1 MMREPGR
8 AGRSYQRGEEGEEA
22 MYMEYTHKIFFFTKV
37 IRFLVRRKITLL
49 ITIIP
54 KGPACPSPS

>member
-22 MYMEYTHKIFFFTKV
+22 MYMEYTHKIFFLQK
-37 IRFLVRRKITLL
+37 
-49 ITIIP
+49 
-54 KGPACPSPS
+54 S